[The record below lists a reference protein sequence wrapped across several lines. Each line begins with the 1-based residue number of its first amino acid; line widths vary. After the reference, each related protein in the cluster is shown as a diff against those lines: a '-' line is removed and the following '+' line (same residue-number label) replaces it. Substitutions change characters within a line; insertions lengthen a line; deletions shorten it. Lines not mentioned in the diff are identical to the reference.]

1 MKIIPL
7 NLILSS
13 IILIASLGCST
24 NSTKEANIEIIEV
37 DENDGFIAIF
47 DGQSLDGW
55 EGDSVYWRVENGLL
69 TGEITPETI
78 VKNNTF
84 LIWKGGEPADFEL
97 KLEFR
102 ISENGNSGINYRSER
117 LTELPYALRGYQADI
132 DGKNTY
138 TGQNYEERKR
148 TTLAYRGQKT
158 EIQPQDPPGELRDNV
173 ERNAWKGLLVVED
186 LGDRDSLKNLIHAED
201 WNSMHLIIN
210 GNVLQHYVNEIL
222 MSEVVDKDPINR
234 SLKGHLGVQVHV
246 GPPMKVEFRD
256 IYLKEN

>member
-1 MKIIPL
+1 MKIIQL
-7 NLILSS
+7 NLIISS
-13 IILIASLGCST
+13 IILIASLGCGSSPNKEKST
-24 NSTKEANIEIIEV
+24 ETVSL
-37 DENDGFIAIF
+37 DENEGFISIF
-47 DGQSLDGW
+47 DGQSLEGW
-55 EGDSVYWRVENGLL
+55 EGDSVYWRVENGILI
-69 TGEITPETI
+69 GEITPETI

-84 LIWKGGEPADFEL
+84 LIWEGAEPDDFEL

-102 ISENGNSGINYRSER
+102 ISENGNSGINYRSGR
-117 LTELPYALRGYQADI
+117 LTELPYALKGYQADI

-201 WNSMHLIIN
+201 WNSMHLIIKE
-210 GNVLQHYVNEIL
+210 NVLQHFVNGIL
-222 MSEVVDKDPINR
+222 MSEVVDKDPIN
-234 SLKGHLGVQVHV
+234 SSSKGYLGVQVHV

-256 IYLKEN
+256 IYLKEY